1 MDDKISSTYAVL
13 LMIIIAPR
21 HAPKVGASVVIGAC
35 CCTPPW
41 FPKSSLPEFADLE
54 TLLCQGNFSAD
65 ALLTPT
71 VRALTAHSAGA
82 NQPFRSS
89 ASQPAQVVQ
98 KREVAY
104 HLRLSEIGPTGFI
117 NSLHFLHDG

>member
-1 MDDKISSTYAVL
+1 MDDKVSYTYPIL

-21 HAPKVGASVVIGAC
+21 HAPKGGASVVTGAC
-35 CCTPPW
+35 FLHPAMGFRRAPCLNLRISKPCCA
-41 FPKSSLPEFADLE
+41 KKI
-54 TLLCQGNFSAD
+54 FSAD
-65 ALLTPT
+65 AVLTPT

-89 ASQPAQVVQ
+89 ASQPAQLVQ

-104 HLRLSEIGPTGFI
+104 HLRLSEIGRRA
-117 NSLHFLHDG
+117 S